1 MSATNSL
8 HYKLCCE
15 GAKWLRKQDYASYK
29 IVVVELICIG
39 AENPDV
45 WGTNGFNSIF
55 SMTLKTKA
63 NPAKAN
69 SVITSRADFL
79 KDRKKFVR
87 QTQGSK
93 YACGNMRYFLVPEGL
108 VSPDE
113 VPASWGLLEWKDD
126 AISIIKQAQNIPC
139 ENHGELAILCSIM
152 RREGLK
158 NKIYNYRK
166 NG

>member
-39 AENPDV
+39 AENPDI
-45 WGTNGFNSIF
+45 WGTNGFNSALIEV
-55 SMTLKTKA
+55 K
-63 NPAKAN
+63 
-69 SVITSRADFL
+69 TSRADFL

-87 QTQGSK
+87 QAQGSK

-113 VPASWGLLEWKDD
+113 VPASWGLLEWKDNE
-126 AISIIKQAQNIPC
+126 ISIIKQAQNIPC